1 MLLLGGGLIASQ
13 WLISDVVHL
22 PGGVGWLGLGA
33 GVWWLSRP
41 AKPARFQP
49 PATLDAWIARC
60 KEVLRQ
66 FEAFDGAS
74 SARLEE
80 WKQELAAIQNRQ
92 GPQRVALVHGKTDS
106 QIAQDDLVKG
116 LRGVAPLDV
125 SLANAL
131 QRVNG
136 RRSWPEGLIAQ
147 DWLLYALDAP
157 LMASDLLWLQELPDD
172 CPAWLLVQCRPGDAL
187 DDVQADLGEQLPEL
201 WRDRVLLW
209 SGADDDLRQALQ
221 PVRQALRQPHRALA
235 DTCQRRLSRLHGQ
248 WQREL
253 EQLRRARFMDLQRRT
268 QWIVAAGVMA
278 SPVPSVDLLAMA
290 VANGLMLKEMGDI
303 WGTSLTGDALQAAA
317 GQLARAALTQGV
329 VEWSSQAL
337 LGLAKLDAGSWLAAG
352 VMQALSA
359 AYLTRVVG
367 RAMADW
373 LALNAGVSEPDLEA
387 LKQQAPLLIA
397 KAAEEERVDWS
408 NFLKQSRQWALDTTS

>member
-1 MLLLGGGLIASQ
+1 M
-13 WLISDVVHL
+13 
-22 PGGVGWLGLGA
+22 
-33 GVWWLSRP
+33 
-41 AKPARFQP
+41 
-49 PATLDAWIARC
+49 
-60 KEVLRQ
+60 
-66 FEAFDGAS
+66 
-74 SARLEE
+74 
-80 WKQELAAIQNRQ
+80 
-92 GPQRVALVHGKTDS
+92 
-106 QIAQDDLVKG
+106 
-116 LRGVAPLDV
+116 
-125 SLANAL
+125 
-131 QRVNG
+131 NG

-209 SGADDDLRQALQ
+209 SGADDDLRRALQ